1 MFQFLA
7 NLLAWFYQLWPSYG
21 MAIVFL
27 TLTIMVALTPLTL
40 KGTRSMMVMQAMQ
53 PEMKRIQ
60 QRFKDDRQKL
70 NEELL
75 AFYKENKINP
85 LGGCLPLLIQMPVF
99 LVLYRVLRGLTET
112 QQWGVVMD
120 ATHQVAPGACSSN
133 GCAGFNPAYISHKS
147 DLFNSLWGQHEMVSW
162 GMDLSQSATAALR
175 DGFAVALPYLVLV
188 LAVVGTSYYQQKQ
201 VSGRNP
207 NAAAMNP
214 QQQMLLRVM
223 PLFFGIISLNLPA
236 ALVIY
241 FLVSNVYRVGQQA
254 FISHKIY
261 KPAVAQGLFDTT
273 GREKDDKELK
283 EPAPAPRSAKSGSA
297 PGKVKDG
304 AKDGAKDGGPATPAP
319 AAAATGGFFGRL
331 LGGAAPRPGQASGA
345 KQTSSKNGGAA
356 KPASRTASAAPTRP
370 GSGRVTPSGSG
381 PQPRA
386 RKKKKRK

>member
-1 MFQFLA
+1 
-7 NLLAWFYQLWPSYG
+7 
-21 MAIVFL
+21 
-27 TLTIMVALTPLTL
+27 
-40 KGTRSMMVMQAMQ
+40 
-53 PEMKRIQ
+53 
-60 QRFKDDRQKL
+60 
-70 NEELL
+70 
-75 AFYKENKINP
+75 
-85 LGGCLPLLIQMPVF
+85 
-99 LVLYRVLRGLTET
+99 
-112 QQWGVVMD
+112 
-120 ATHQVAPGACSSN
+120 
-133 GCAGFNPAYISHKS
+133 
-147 DLFNSLWGQHEMVSW
+147 MVSW

-175 DGFAVALPYLVLV
+175 DGFATALPYLILV

-207 NAAAMNP
+207 NATAMNP

-283 EPAPAPRSAKSGSA
+283 EPAPPSRSAKSGSVPA
-297 PGKVKDG
+297 KAKDA
-304 AKDGAKDGGPATPAP
+304 AKDGATPPPAAP
-319 AAAATGGFFGRL
+319 AAAAASGGFFGRL
-331 LGGAAPRPGQASGA
+331 LGGGAPRPGQASGA
-345 KQTSSKNGGAA
+345 KQTSSKNGGQA
-356 KPASRTASAAPTRP
+356 KPGRTASATPTRP
-370 GSGRVTPSGSG
+370 PSGRVTPSGSG